1 MTRHERSSNTAP
13 SAETVPIRRLFD
25 DGGPLV
31 FGEETGDGFPWPGIV
46 VHSSSC
52 DSPTCSCRDVD
63 LLARPLVRDGATF
76 VEHEEVS
83 VAGQLHLDTG
93 RITPLAEPGAATPQA
108 ALLARVRLRLAGD
121 RLELLRA
128 RWHRAKHQDDP
139 DEWRTVDWG
148 RVDLTA
154 NVPFCEV
161 FPSRWDLAVGFER
174 HHWWVFD
181 LWCLKP
187 GCACETVGLSF
198 HRDDGSAQELVEVDL
213 PRRSLTGGETSETG
227 RRLWEALRDD
237 EELLAELESRR
248 ATIRRV
254 ARQLPAFLTPA
265 RPAAAAA
272 PVGRNEPCPCG
283 SGKKFK
289 RCCGGVAAGS
299 RERGTAR

>member
-1 MTRHERSSNTAP
+1 MTRDELSTGTGSST
-13 SAETVPIRRLFD
+13 ETVPIRRLFD
-25 DGGPLV
+25 DGGPLL

-108 ALLARVRLRLAGD
+108 ALLARVRLRLTGD
-121 RLELLRA
+121 RLGLLRA

-174 HHWWVFD
+174 HHWWIFD

-187 GCACETVGLSF
+187 GCTCETVGLSF

-213 PRRSLTGGETSETG
+213 PRRLLMERETSETG
-227 RRLWEALRDD
+227 RGLWEALRDD

-272 PVGRNEPCPCG
+272 PVGRNERCPCG

-289 RCCGGVAAGS
+289 RCCGGVTAEPRG
-299 RERGTAR
+299 RGTTR

>member
-1 MTRHERSSNTAP
+1 MTRDELSPSTGSST
-13 SAETVPIRRLFD
+13 ETVPIRRLFD

-31 FGEETGDGFPWPGIV
+31 FGEETGDGFPWTGIV

-52 DSPTCSCRDVD
+52 DSPTCECRDVD

-93 RITPLAEPGAATPQA
+93 MITLHAEPGPATPQA

-174 HHWWVFD
+174 HHWWILD

-187 GCACETVGLSF
+187 GCRCELVGLSF
-198 HRDDGSAQELVEVDL
+198 HRDDGSAQALIEVDL
-213 PRRSLTGGETSETG
+213 PKRSLAGKPSETG
-227 RRLWEALRDD
+227 RGLWEALRD
-237 EELLAELESRR
+237 EEDLLAELESRR

-289 RCCGGVAAGS
+289 RCCGGVTAEPRG
-299 RERGTAR
+299 RGTTR